1 MSTLINQAAASRRQ
15 VWGAVAS
22 MAMCA
27 AMLIASEFMPVSLL
41 TPIASDL
48 RASVGMAGQAISIS
62 GLFAVMTSLLIPSV
76 ASRLNRRYVL
86 AALAALMLVS
96 LVLIAEAGSFATL
109 MVARALLGI
118 AVGGF
123 WSLAT
128 ATIMQLVPEE
138 SVPKALGGLYTGNA
152 VATAF
157 AAPIGSYLGSV
168 IGWRGVFWA
177 LSPIVVVNLVLLL
190 TTVPSMPER
199 TQQPSG
205 NVLSLLRRPHVAFAM
220 LAVMLTFGG
229 AFAVFTYFRPF
240 FETYT
245 HADASELSF
254 LLLGMGLAGFA
265 GTYGASAVVNK
276 RLYRLMMGMPVALAG
291 VTLALLPAGH
301 NLWAVAILVIVWGA
315 INAAIPVAWSTWL
328 SKAVRDK
335 PESGGGLMVASI
347 QLSIMLGAELGGAL
361 IDHFSIGAA
370 FIGGVALMLF
380 SAIIIGSGKRIQPD
394 T

>member
-1 MSTLINQAAASRRQ
+1 MSTLTNHQTIPRRQ
-15 VWGAVAS
+15 VWSAVAS

-62 GLFAVMTSLLIPSV
+62 GLFAVVTSLLIPSV
-76 ASRLNRRYVL
+76 TSRFDRRHVL
-86 AALAALMLVS
+86 AGLAGLMLIS
-96 LVLIAEAGSFATL
+96 LIFIAEAGSFETL
-109 MVARALLGI
+109 MTARALLGV

-128 ATIMQLVPEE
+128 ATIMRLVPEE
-138 SVPKALGGLYTGNA
+138 SMPKALGVLYTGNA
-152 VATAF
+152 VATSF

-177 LSPIVVVNLVLLL
+177 LVPIVVVNLILLL
-190 TTVPSMPER
+190 VTLPSMPSNGSQR
-199 TQQPSG
+199 SG

-245 HADASELSF
+245 QVNVSELSM

-265 GTYGASAVVNK
+265 GTYVASAIINK
-276 RLYRLMMGMPVALAG
+276 RLYNLLMGLPVALAA
-291 VTLALLPAGH
+291 VTLALLPAAR
-301 NLWAVAILVIVWGA
+301 NLWAVAVLVIAWGA
-315 INAAIPVAWSTWL
+315 LNAAIPVAWSTWL
-328 SKAVRDK
+328 SKGVKDK
-335 PESGGGLMVASI
+335 PESGGGLLVASI
-347 QLSIMLGAELGGAL
+347 QLSIMVGAELGGTL
-361 IDHFSIGAA
+361 LDHFSINAA
-370 FIGGVALMLF
+370 FIGGAVLLGL
-380 SAIIIGSGKRIQPD
+380 SAVVIGSGRRLQPRA
-394 T
+394 

>member
-1 MSTLINQAAASRRQ
+1 
-15 VWGAVAS
+15 
-22 MAMCA
+22 
-27 AMLIASEFMPVSLL
+27 
-41 TPIASDL
+41 
-48 RASVGMAGQAISIS
+48 
-62 GLFAVMTSLLIPSV
+62 
-76 ASRLNRRYVL
+76 
-86 AALAALMLVS
+86 
-96 LVLIAEAGSFATL
+96 
-109 MVARALLGI
+109 
-118 AVGGF
+118 
-123 WSLAT
+123 
-128 ATIMQLVPEE
+128 
-138 SVPKALGGLYTGNA
+138 
-152 VATAF
+152 
-157 AAPIGSYLGSV
+157 
-168 IGWRGVFWA
+168 
-177 LSPIVVVNLVLLL
+177 
-190 TTVPSMPER
+190 
-199 TQQPSG
+199 
-205 NVLSLLRRPHVAFAM
+205 M

-301 NLWAVAILVIVWGA
+301 NLWTVAILVIVWGA